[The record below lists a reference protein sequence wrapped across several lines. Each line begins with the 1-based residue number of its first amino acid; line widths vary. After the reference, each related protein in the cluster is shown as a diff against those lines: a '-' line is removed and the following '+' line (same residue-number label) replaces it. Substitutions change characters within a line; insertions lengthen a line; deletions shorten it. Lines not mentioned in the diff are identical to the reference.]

1 MQITILTMP
10 LVIAEYLPRPSAL
23 DARPA
28 FGRAV
33 PTETLTGLIGS
44 HSRLPILVREKHK
57 SEIATRPSGLLLVS
71 RSGS

>member
-33 PTETLTGLIGS
+33 ADRNVNAHYRPLRS
-44 HSRLPILVREKHK
+44 HGTAAAAPRDACGRWFVRKL
-57 SEIATRPSGLLLVS
+57 R
-71 RSGS
+71 R